1 MSNYHTDLAGAKLFR
16 RMIEDSVADDEPT
29 FGLFADASRALGQVT
44 PDHLVNFYDRT
55 VNYRLFSP
63 RESELPLHL
72 GRYALLTAQI
82 RLHALLHA
90 RGRGMRLQL
99 PLLVRDLV
107 RGALLRTV
115 LRGRSLRASR
125 VFHRLMNAP
134 APVPH
139 ELEPCPRPMLDGS
152 LPQRTW
158 GRAVTRDSRAGAGGD
173 APNRRANGKGEA
185 SAHPAPESLS

>member
-1 MSNYHTDLAGAKLFR
+1 
-16 RMIEDSVADDEPT
+16 MIEDSVADDEAT
-29 FGLFADASRALGQVT
+29 FGLFADASRALGEVT
-44 PDHLVNFYDRT
+44 PDHLVNFYDRS

-82 RLHALLHA
+82 RLHALRHA

-99 PLLVRDLV
+99 PLLVRDLL
-107 RGALLRTV
+107 RGALLRTA

-139 ELEPCPRPMLDGS
+139 ELEPGPRPMLDGS
-152 LPQRTW
+152 LPQRVW
-158 GRAVTRDSRAGAGGD
+158 GRAVARDGRAGAGDG
-173 APNRRANGKGEA
+173 APDRHANGKGDA
-185 SAHPAPESLS
+185 SARAASESLS